1 MCTSL
6 TKITIDLFSQR
17 WFRVLSIDL
26 GVQPGFRTGSA
37 LIPQCNLEH
46 INSELIH
53 PTTLAHTRSD
63 SSHNYTKPSFSLVAC
78 Q

>member
-6 TKITIDLFSQR
+6 TKITTEVFSQR
-17 WFRVLSIDL
+17 WFKVLSIDL

-46 INSELIH
+46 INSVNSTYYIGS
-53 PTTLAHTRSD
+53 HT
-63 SSHNYTKPSFSLVAC
+63 K
-78 Q
+78 